1 MLFHDP
7 HALNRNWFTGE
18 PDAPHDQWNEWDF
31 ALAEARQLIE
41 DYTDRHGHLVFERDS
56 DRVAVDAIRRIDKA
70 QAKIDAK
77 TKGRKGKPYEPLPG
91 EYWVTELVLQRGE
104 EWPTLAEWVEDE
116 QKKRGNPS
124 G

>member
-1 MLFHDP
+1 M
-7 HALNRNWFTGE
+7 
-18 PDAPHDQWNEWDF
+18 
-31 ALAEARQLIE
+31 
-41 DYTDRHGHLVFERDS
+41 
-56 DRVAVDAIRRIDKA
+56 DAIRRIDKA

>member
-7 HALNRNWFTGE
+7 HALNRNSFTGE

-41 DYTDRHGHLVFERDS
+41 DYTDRHGHLIFERDS
-56 DRVAVDAIRRIDKA
+56 DRVAVDAVRKVDKA

-77 TKGRKGKPYEPLPG
+77 TKGKKYKPQDG
-91 EYWVTELVLQRGE
+91 EYYVTELVLQQGKD
-104 EWPTLAEWVEDE
+104 WPSLAEWAEIE
-116 QKKRGNPS
+116 AKKRGNPS
-124 G
+124 R

>member
-7 HALNRNWFTGE
+7 HALNRNSFTGE

-41 DYTDRHGHLVFERDS
+41 DYTDEDGHLVFERDS
-56 DRVAVDAIRRIDKA
+56 DATTAVATKKINKVKAAIARQTRGSQK
-70 QAKIDAK
+70 
-77 TKGRKGKPYEPLPG
+77 KPYEPSPG
-91 EYWVTELVLQRGE
+91 EYFATELKLRPGRS
-104 EWPTLAEWVEDE
+104 WPSISDWWAEE
-116 QKKRGNPS
+116 QKKRGNTS